1 LPGISVMSRILH
13 WANASPVRSP
23 RSKAL
28 YHRLIRP
35 RMGMCLVRGHRDH
48 QSWYWTVLGTGPLV
62 RTASSRGGPVLD
74 LGTGRP
80 VLS

>member
-1 LPGISVMSRILH
+1 MYIQTTKCKLGMSY
-13 WANASPVRSP
+13 
-23 RSKAL
+23 L
-28 YHRLIRP
+28 YHGIFGTDPEL
-35 RMGMCLVRGHRDH
+35 GY

>member
-1 LPGISVMSRILH
+1 MEKIPEALNNGTSLPTKGFSALISHAETVYDL
-13 WANASPVRSP
+13 AD
-23 RSKAL
+23 
-28 YHRLIRP
+28 
-35 RMGMCLVRGHRDH
+35 LVDIELTFY

>member
-1 LPGISVMSRILH
+1 VRPISVAEAGPLTCNFIIQSLWYPPLQEPLLEHYNVDSIKGPL
-13 WANASPVRSP
+13 
-23 RSKAL
+23 
-28 YHRLIRP
+28 
-35 RMGMCLVRGHRDH
+35 D